1 MLGRLGGM
9 VITGSSSISGYI
21 SMSCSERRN
30 QQGWDPA
37 SGGGWEEH
45 RGTQKPQD
53 RERNQTSE
61 LYGRFH
67 TAVFVFNSDPA
78 AGSKHATWSCWATG
92 EPVWHYARKFQHP
105 CLTVGC

>member
-1 MLGRLGGM
+1 M
-9 VITGSSSISGYI
+9 VITGSSSLVSGHI
-21 SMSCSERRN
+21 SMSCTERQN

-37 SGGGWEEH
+37 IGGGWGEH

-67 TAVFVFNSDPA
+67 TAFLVFVFFLTMARQLVPNMQPA
-78 AGSKHATWSCWATG
+78 
-92 EPVWHYARKFQHP
+92 PVGQLAI
-105 CLTVGC
+105 